1 MSEPF
6 PHDAQSSAEQFDA
19 PAPESK
25 PEPKKAEP
33 KPKTTRRKPAARAR
47 VNVRAV
53 AEKAEQFFAT
63 SESDRDFLAAILA
76 APSAEPVELTVA
88 VMESKKNPLTEVI
101 DDLRVVQESE
111 VPTATIHLVGMTR
124 AAHDALIALL
134 RQTGVEGLP
143 EKAPAKA
150 TDAALALIGPVRDAS
165 VDLAELDRLSE
176 LLDR

>member
-1 MSEPF
+1 M
-6 PHDAQSSAEQFDA
+6 
-19 PAPESK
+19 
-25 PEPKKAEP
+25 
-33 KPKTTRRKPAARAR
+33 
-47 VNVRAV
+47 
-53 AEKAEQFFAT
+53 
-63 SESDRDFLAAILA
+63 
-76 APSAEPVELTVA
+76 ELTVA